1 MGRAAGLTIG
11 ILAVSTLGLLATS
24 SGAMAAEISGFILPD
39 ISIQSIIDY
48 FTALVQDPN
57 IYASFD
63 YEAFLEFARESYF
76 GRYFLLGVIGIYF
89 LSMLFMMFGLRRA
102 RKAVR

>member
-11 ILAVSTLGLLATS
+11 VITLSALGALATS
-24 SGAMAAEISGFILPD
+24 SGVMAAEFSGFILPD
-39 ISIQSIIDY
+39 VSIQSIIDY
-48 FTALVQDPN
+48 FTALAQDPN

-63 YEAFLEFARESYF
+63 YQAFLEFSREGYF
-76 GRYFLLGVIGIYF
+76 GRYFLLAVIGIYF
-89 LSMLFMMFGLRRA
+89 LSMFFMLFGLRRA

>member
-48 FTALVQDPN
+48 ITALVQDPN

-63 YEAFLEFARESYF
+63 YETFLEFARESYF